1 MKCPKCHQIIDKSS
15 KFCQYCGTK
24 QKKKFS
30 TKELVI
36 YIVLS
41 LIIISTLV
49 YNIELLQEFNQNQP
63 KTNKEIFDKTDI
75 RYRM

>member
-1 MKCPKCHQIIDKSS
+1 MFCTNCGKEIKNNS

-49 YNIELLQEFNQNQP
+49 YNIKLLQEFNQNQP